1 MAIIPELARG
11 LCTLLTPSL
20 LAGARDKHGRA
31 RQDPKAKR
39 ERKRWC
45 TGLTWDISGVTFV
58 PWCGAHLLDS
68 NSARRAGSTP
78 RCCEE
83 QWLPGCSSPG
93 GRSRTRSA
101 RGETTAGWDEHNQSC
116 YRPHSLESGI
126 LPASVAAVLGSL
138 DALHIPTRAAALSSP
153 EGDSPAIAHNKIYKT
168 ALISPC

>member
-45 TGLTWDISGVTFV
+45 TGLTCDISGVTFV

-78 RCCEE
+78 RCCQAAHPPGAAPEPAAPEE
-83 QWLPGCSSPG
+83 RQHPG
-93 GRSRTRSA
+93 GMST
-101 RGETTAGWDEHNQSC
+101 
-116 YRPHSLESGI
+116 
-126 LPASVAAVLGSL
+126 
-138 DALHIPTRAAALSSP
+138 TRAATDLTPWNPGSFPHPWPLSWEAWMLCTSLLGLLP
-153 EGDSPAIAHNKIYKT
+153 WVPQKETAQLLLTIKYTKQHWFLPAN
-168 ALISPC
+168 